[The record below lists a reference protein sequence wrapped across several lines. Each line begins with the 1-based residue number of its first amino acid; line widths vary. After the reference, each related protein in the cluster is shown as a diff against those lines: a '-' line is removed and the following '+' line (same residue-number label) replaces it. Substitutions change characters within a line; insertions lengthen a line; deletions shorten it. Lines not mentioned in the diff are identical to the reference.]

1 VTQGK
6 RLVSVSG
13 GDIAVVDAGDPDA
26 PAVLFV
32 HGVPTSSFLW
42 RAFAPAMPPAMR
54 AIAPDLLGSG
64 DSDKPPNAPLGIEA
78 QAGYLS
84 ELLDAL
90 GVART
95 AVVGHGHGG
104 GIAQLLAVRGHADAL
119 VLMDSI
125 GLGRSPTEPMREL
138 LELAA
143 RQDADVDAVIGGA
156 FDAGMT
162 YRDRLG
168 AQALDEYRRPFAGGN
183 GRAAL
188 ARFAKAFGGD
198 GVAGVDEDLAALEI
212 PVFLVWGEEDTL
224 TPPALGERLND
235 VIPRSSLALLPGCR
249 HFLPEEAP
257 QTVVPLLYE
266 YLRGT
271 YARLPHV
278 HETGPTTIEL
288 GRRYRD
294 AEDERGV

>member
-1 VTQGK
+1 
-6 RLVSVSG
+6 
-13 GDIAVVDAGDPDA
+13 
-26 PAVLFV
+26 
-32 HGVPTSSFLW
+32 
-42 RAFAPAMPPAMR
+42 
-54 AIAPDLLGSG
+54 
-64 DSDKPPNAPLGIEA
+64 
-78 QAGYLS
+78 
-84 ELLDAL
+84 
-90 GVART
+90 
-95 AVVGHGHGG
+95 
-104 GIAQLLAVRGHADAL
+104 
-119 VLMDSI
+119 
-125 GLGRSPTEPMREL
+125 
-138 LELAA
+138 
-143 RQDADVDAVIGGA
+143 
-156 FDAGMT
+156 
-162 YRDRLG
+162 
-168 AQALDEYRRPFAGGN
+168 
-183 GRAAL
+183 
-188 ARFAKAFGGD
+188 
-198 GVAGVDEDLAALEI
+198 VDEDLAALEI